1 MSAVEERGA
10 GGAGR
15 LWGVG
20 VGPGDPELITL
31 KAARLIGDADVI
43 AYHSARH
50 GRSIARRIA
59 ATHLRGDQIEEA
71 LVYPVTTETSTHPG
85 GYRGA
90 IDEFYEDCAKRLA
103 AHLDAGR
110 DVVVLSEGDP
120 FFYGSFIHLH
130 RRLADRYPTEVVPGV
145 TSLSAGC
152 AVLGR
157 PLVEGNEVLTV
168 LPGTLPPDTL
178 ARRIEGTDTAVVLK
192 MGRTFPGVRDAFTEA
207 GRLADT
213 WYVERATT
221 TGQRVAPLAD
231 VDPASVPYFSLAVLP
246 SPVRGPGDPAPL
258 RAGQAEWVLTAA
270 VTPGE
275 AVPGEAALGDAAPS
289 VASPGVTS
297 VERAASAS
305 ARGDGGAGGEVV
317 VIGLGPGD
325 AGWLTPQ
332 AAAELAA
339 ADDLIG
345 YGPYLDRV
353 PERPGQRR
361 HPSGNTVEA
370 DRAEHALELAAAG
383 AAVAVVSSGD
393 PGVFAM
399 ATAVVEAAAQDRF
412 AHVDVRVVPGLTAAQ
427 AVASRVG
434 APLGHDF
441 CVLSLSDRLKPWDVI
456 EARLRAAAGADL
468 VLALYNPASRTR
480 RDQLDRALA
489 VLRDHRAPDTPLV
502 IGRDVGGPTETVTVT
517 TLGDIDP
524 SVVDMR
530 SLLLI
535 GSSTTRLVPRAD
547 PDSPPLVFT
556 PRRYPV

>member
-1 MSAVEERGA
+1 MVPSK
-10 GGAGR
+10 GR

-20 VGPGDPELITL
+20 VGPGDPELVTL
-31 KAARLIGDADVI
+31 KAARLIRDADVI

-50 GRSIARRIA
+50 GRSIARSVA
-59 ATHLRGDQIEEA
+59 ASQLRGDQIEEA
-71 LVYPVTTETSTHPG
+71 LVYPVTTETTSHPG

-103 AHLDAGR
+103 VHLDAGR

-168 LPGTLPPDTL
+168 LPGTLPPTVL
-178 ARRIEGTDTAVVLK
+178 AERIAGTDTAVVLK
-192 MGRTFPGVRDAFTEA
+192 MGRTFPGVRDAFTAA

-221 TGQRVAPLAD
+221 SGQRIAPLGA
-231 VDPASVPYFSLAVLP
+231 VDPATVPYFSLAVLP
-246 SPVRGPGDPAPL
+246 SPVRGPDDPAPL
-258 RAGQAEWVLTAA
+258 RASQAGWVPTAPTVGKAGA
-270 VTPGE
+270 VGTGGTPG
-275 AVPGEAALGDAAPS
+275 A
-289 VASPGVTS
+289 
-297 VERAASAS
+297 
-305 ARGDGGAGGEVV
+305 GEVV
-317 VIGLGPGD
+317 VVGLGPGA

-332 AAAELAA
+332 AAEALAA

-353 PERPGQRR
+353 PVDQRQRR
-361 HPSGNTVEA
+361 HASGNTVEA
-370 DRAEHALELAAAG
+370 ERAELALELAAGG
-383 AAVAVVSSGD
+383 ANVAVVSSGD

-399 ATAVVEAAAQDRF
+399 ATAVVEAAAAERF
-412 AHVDVRVVPGLTAAQ
+412 AGVEVRVVPGLTAAQ

-441 CVLSLSDRLKPWDVI
+441 CVLSLSDRLKPWEVI
-456 EARLRAAAGADL
+456 ERRLRAAAAGDF

-480 RDQLDRALA
+480 RHQLERAHE
-489 VLRDHRAPDTPLV
+489 VLLEHRPSDTVVV
-502 IGRDVGGPTETVTVT
+502 IGRDVGGPTESITVTS
-517 TLGDIDP
+517 LGAFDP
-524 SVVDMR
+524 AEVDMR
-530 SLLLI
+530 CLLLI
-535 GSSTTRLVPRAD
+535 GSSTTRVVRRGPGRD
-547 PDSPPLVFT
+547 LVFT
-556 PRRYPV
+556 PRRYPVT

>member
-1 MSAVEERGA
+1 VTAVEGPGI
-10 GGAGR
+10 GGSGR
-15 LWGVG
+15 LYGVG

-31 KAARLIGDADVI
+31 RAARLIGDADVI

-59 ATHLRGDQIEEA
+59 ASHLRGDQIEEA

-178 ARRIEGTDTAVVLK
+178 ARRLENTDTAVVLK
-192 MGRTFPGVRDAFTEA
+192 MGRTFPGVRDAFTDA

-221 TGQRVAPLAD
+221 TGQRIAPLAD

-246 SPVRGPGDPAPL
+246 SPVRGPDDPAPK
-258 RAGQAEWVLTAA
+258 RATQADWLDTARGA
-270 VTPGE
+270 
-275 AVPGEAALGDAAPS
+275 
-289 VASPGVTS
+289 GVSAEPT
-297 VERAASAS
+297 SAS
-305 ARGDGGAGGEVV
+305 STSRASGGEVV
-317 VIGLGPGD
+317 VVGLGPGD

-332 AAAELAA
+332 AAAALEA
-339 ADDLIG
+339 ADHLIG

-353 PERPGQRR
+353 PARAGQER

-370 DRAEHALELAAAG
+370 DRAEHACELAAAG
-383 AAVAVVSSGD
+383 AVVAVVSSGD

-399 ATAVVEAAAQDRF
+399 ATAVVEAAALERF
-412 AHVDVRVVPGLTAAQ
+412 AGVEVRVVPGLTAAQ

-468 VLALYNPASRTR
+468 VIALYNPASRTR

-489 VLRDHRAPDTPLV
+489 VLRDHRALDTPLV

-530 SLLLI
+530 TLLLV

-547 PDSPPLVFT
+547 PARAPLVYT
-556 PRRYPV
+556 PRRYPSP